1 MNLNNN
7 SFIVGKIQQL
17 IQHWKIQQL
26 IHRWKNTTTHSSL
39 EKYNNSFIAWK
50 NTSNNRITVDEC
62 MSADT

>member
-39 EKYNNSFIAWK
+39 GKILQTTESLLMN
-50 NTSNNRITVDEC
+50 V
-62 MSADT
+62 